1 MWQLTRI
8 STVSLS
14 TGIRHF
20 TRKMHLIQNKTMI
33 NGVWIQAASN
43 KTFDVLNPVNG
54 EIVGAVPD
62 MDVTDAK
69 AAIEAAH
76 TSFHSDEWQNKT
88 AKDRSN
94 MLKVFSLN
102 FYFYLKKI
110 K

>member
-1 MWQLTRI
+1 MWQITRL
-8 STVSLS
+8 SSVSLS

-20 TRKMHLIQNKTMI
+20 TREMHLIQNKTMV
-33 NGVWIQAASN
+33 NGAWIQAASK

-62 MDVTDAK
+62 MDVNDTK

-94 MLKVFSLN
+94 MLKVISF
-102 FYFYLKKI
+102 KKLFFFLI
-110 K
+110 